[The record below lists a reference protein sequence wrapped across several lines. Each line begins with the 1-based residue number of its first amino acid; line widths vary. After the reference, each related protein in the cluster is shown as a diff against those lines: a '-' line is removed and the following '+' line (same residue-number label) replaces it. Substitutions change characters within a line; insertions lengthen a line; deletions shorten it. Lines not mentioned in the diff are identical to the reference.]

1 MTIGT
6 PLPIGGGVQRID
18 KWLWFARVVKTRTL
32 AARLV
37 TEGKVRVNRMRVDKP
52 SYTIKAGDVVTLT
65 IHARLR
71 LLRVVGAGARRGP
84 PQEAQTLYDDIS
96 PPQTA
101 PGVAS
106 AIDRHGLRPR
116 GSGRPTK
123 RERRQIG
130 RLLTDD
136 GK

>member
-1 MTIGT
+1 MTAG
-6 PLPIGGGVQRID
+6 PSHPIGGGVQRVD

-37 TEGKVRVNRMRVDKP
+37 AEGKVRVNRSRIDKP

-96 PPQTA
+96 PPHVP

-106 AIDRHGLRPR
+106 ADERQGLRPR

-136 GK
+136 GT